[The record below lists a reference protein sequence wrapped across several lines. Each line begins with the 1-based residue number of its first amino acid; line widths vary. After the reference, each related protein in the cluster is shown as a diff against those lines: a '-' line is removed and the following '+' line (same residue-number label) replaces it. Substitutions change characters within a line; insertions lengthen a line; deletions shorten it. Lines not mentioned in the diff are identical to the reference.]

1 MGSGF
6 DSSLPCVL
14 CSIPHSP
21 SLVKPAI
28 SSAKSSSVAS
38 QRPFSL
44 HCARELAS
52 TQPPERVPVRRS
64 GHQRPAHAPCQT
76 TQSQTAPLTRLARA
90 PPPPLA
96 CSRLRFC
103 CMLKLS
109 CLSWQQRASRAAA
122 NMSTQSGPVEERR
135 HPADQTR
142 RKAIVLLLRQRS
154 TTHERTGD
162 AAPGRHDRRHDSRR

>member
-44 HCARELAS
+44 HCARELVS
-52 TQPPERVPVRRS
+52 TQPLASVRPPERVSGTCPCAMSDHTKPNSPLDQVGARS
-64 GHQRPAHAPCQT
+64 SSTPGLQSSTFLLYSETSLSELAT
-76 TQSQTAPLTRLARA
+76 TGEQSSGEDA
-90 PPPPLA
+90 
-96 CSRLRFC
+96 
-103 CMLKLS
+103 
-109 CLSWQQRASRAAA
+109 
-122 NMSTQSGPVEERR
+122 TQSGPVEERR
-135 HPADQTR
+135 HPVDQTR